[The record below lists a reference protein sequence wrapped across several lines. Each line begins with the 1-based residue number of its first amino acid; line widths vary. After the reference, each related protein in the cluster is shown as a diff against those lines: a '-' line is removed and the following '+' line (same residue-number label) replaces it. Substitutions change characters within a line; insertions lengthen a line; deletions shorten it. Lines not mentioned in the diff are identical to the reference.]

1 MEDEKTQNDAVVNES
16 EEAKTDEQ
24 SIPSIDI
31 PSIAVPKIE
40 IISDID
46 DSKLTVDESS
56 IVSEA
61 KAEDKDEKAD
71 KKAEPVLSDENVE
84 KSEPAAEPVA
94 EEKPE
99 EKVEP
104 KSEEKVEAVAEEKAE
119 EKSEPESKPA
129 PELTPKLELK
139 AEEKAE
145 PEAAKVEEPQSEAK
159 PEKVEEPKPKEKV
172 VKIVK
177 LEPKVK
183 MDVKMVPWDES
194 KHKAKAGENVITKFF
209 KSAKAR
215 AIGIIVAIVVVIV
228 AITGILAFNVGP
240 LAKPAP
246 MTIEQ
251 YVKSNKK
258 AARDLADIATRN
270 TNGFMTMRIV
280 VKGDEL
286 QALYTFNKQAN
297 KDVLP
302 TIKAAMRQ
310 AFNEP
315 KAVKTFTTLPAGFP
329 ADKIRPSH
337 VRVVLYNHDGKEI
350 LVKVYPTMK

>member
-1 MEDEKTQNDAVVNES
+1 MEDEKAQNDAKVNES
-16 EEAKTDEQ
+16 KEAKTDEQ
-24 SIPSIDI
+24 SIPALDI

-46 DSKLTVDESS
+46 DSKLTADEPS

-61 KAEDKDEKAD
+61 KTEEKSDEKA
-71 KKAEPVLSDENVE
+71 
-84 KSEPAAEPVA
+84 
-94 EEKPE
+94 
-99 EKVEP
+99 EP
-104 KSEEKVEAVAEEKAE
+104 KSEEKVEAVAEEKSE
-119 EKSEPESKPA
+119 PEPESKSEPEVE
-129 PELTPKLELK
+129 PETEPK
-139 AEEKAE
+139 AEEKVE

-159 PEKVEEPKPKEKV
+159 SEKVEESKPKEKV

-183 MDVKMVPWDES
+183 MDAKMIPWDES
-194 KHKAKAGENVITKFF
+194 KHKAETGENVITKFF
-209 KSAKAR
+209 KSSKAR
-215 AIGIIVAIVVVIV
+215 AIGIIVAFVVVIV
-228 AITGILAFNVGP
+228 AITGILAFSVGP

>member
-1 MEDEKTQNDAVVNES
+1 MEDEKAQNDAKVNES
-16 EEAKTDEQ
+16 KEAKTDEQ
-24 SIPSIDI
+24 SIPALDI

-46 DSKLTVDESS
+46 DSKLTVDEPS

-61 KAEDKDEKAD
+61 KAEDKDEKAEE
-71 KKAEPVLSDENVE
+71 KAEPVLSDENVE
-84 KSEPAAEPVA
+84 KSEPVVEPVA
-94 EEKPE
+94 EEKA
-99 EKVEP
+99 EP
-104 KSEEKVEAVAEEKAE
+104 VVE
-119 EKSEPESKPA
+119 EKSEPE
-129 PELTPKLELK
+129 PEP
-139 AEEKAE
+139 
-145 PEAAKVEEPQSEAK
+145 KVEEK
-159 PEKVEEPKPKEKV
+159 PEPKAEKVEEPKEVKPVAEPVVEK
-172 VKIVK
+172 KPEEK
-177 LEPKVK
+177 AEKKAEPKS
-183 MDVKMVPWDES
+183 DES
-194 KHKAKAGENVITKFF
+194 KHKAEAGENAIAKFF

-215 AIGIIVAIVVVIV
+215 TVGIIVAIVVVIV
-228 AITGILAFNVGP
+228 AITGALAFSVGP

-337 VRVVLYNHDGKEI
+337 VRVVLYNHDGKEL

>member
-1 MEDEKTQNDAVVNES
+1 MEDEKTQNDAAVNES

-46 DSKLTVDESS
+46 DSKLTVDEPS

-61 KAEDKDEKAD
+61 KVEDKDEKSD
-71 KKAEPVLSDENVE
+71 EKAEPVLSDENVE
-84 KSEPAAEPVA
+84 KSEPVAEPVA

-99 EKVEP
+99 EKAEP
-104 KSEEKVEAVAEEKAE
+104 VAE
-119 EKSEPESKPA
+119 EKSEPEPKPKA
-129 PELTPKLELK
+129 EPKAEK
-139 AEEKAE
+139 AEEPKEAKLVAEPVVEKKSEEKAE
-145 PEAAKVEEPQSEAK
+145 KKADKKA
-159 PEKVEEPKPKEKV
+159 EPKS
-172 VKIVK
+172 
-177 LEPKVK
+177 
-183 MDVKMVPWDES
+183 DES
-194 KHKAKAGENVITKFF
+194 KHKAEAGENVITKFF

-215 AIGIIVAIVVVIV
+215 AIGIIVVFVVVIV
-228 AITGILAFNVGP
+228 AITGILAFSVGP

>member
-1 MEDEKTQNDAVVNES
+1 MEDEKTQNDAMVNES
-16 EEAKTDEQ
+16 EEVNTDEK
-24 SIPSIDI
+24 SIPAIDI

-46 DSKLTVDESS
+46 DSKLTVDEPS

-61 KAEDKDEKAD
+61 KAEDKDEKDEEKAESVAEE
-71 KKAEPVLSDENVE
+71 KAEKAEPVLSDENVE
-84 KSEPAAEPVA
+84 KAEAEPVVEEKAEEKPEPKAQEKAEPESKAEKVEAPKEAKPVA
-94 EEKPE
+94 EEKP
-99 EKVEP
+99 
-104 KSEEKVEAVAEEKAE
+104 AKAD
-119 EKSEPESKPA
+119 S
-129 PELTPKLELK
+129 
-139 AEEKAE
+139 
-145 PEAAKVEEPQSEAK
+145 
-159 PEKVEEPKPKEKV
+159 
-172 VKIVK
+172 
-177 LEPKVK
+177 
-183 MDVKMVPWDES
+183 S
-194 KHKAKAGENVITKFF
+194 KHKAEAGENIFTKLF

-329 ADKIRPSH
+329 ADKIRPAH
-337 VRVVLYNHDGKEI
+337 VRLVLYNHDGKEI
-350 LVKVYPTMK
+350 LVKVYSTMK

>member
-1 MEDEKTQNDAVVNES
+1 MEDEKTQNDAAVNES

-24 SIPSIDI
+24 SIPAIDI

-46 DSKLTVDESS
+46 DSKLTVDEPS

-71 KKAEPVLSDENVE
+71 EKVEPVLSDENVE
-84 KSEPAAEPVA
+84 KSEPEAEPVA

-104 KSEEKVEAVAEEKAE
+104 VAE
-119 EKSEPESKPA
+119 EKSEPE
-129 PELTPKLELK
+129 PKS
-139 AEEKAE
+139 KAE
-145 PEAAKVEEPQSEAK
+145 PKA
-159 PEKVEEPKPKEKV
+159 EKVEEHKPEPVAEPVVEK
-172 VKIVK
+172 KSEETTK
-177 LEPKVK
+177 AET
-183 MDVKMVPWDES
+183 S
-194 KHKAKAGENVITKFF
+194 KHKVEAGDNAVMKFL
-209 KSAKAR
+209 KSSKAR
-215 AIGIIVAIVVVIV
+215 LVGIIAAIVVVV
-228 AITGILAFNVGP
+228 AVVTGLLITNIGP

>member
-1 MEDEKTQNDAVVNES
+1 MEDEKTQNDAAVNES
-16 EEAKTDEQ
+16 EEAKTDEK
-24 SIPSIDI
+24 SIPAIDI

-46 DSKLTVDESS
+46 DSKLTVDEPS

-61 KAEDKDEKAD
+61 KAEDKDEKAEEKTD
-71 KKAEPVLSDENVE
+71 PALSDENVE
-84 KSEPAAEPVA
+84 KSEPVAEPVA

-104 KSEEKVEAVAEEKAE
+104 VAE
-119 EKSEPESKPA
+119 EKSEPE
-129 PELTPKLELK
+129 PEPKV
-139 AEEKAE
+139 EEKAE
-145 PEAAKVEEPQSEAK
+145 KVEEHK
-159 PEKVEEPKPKEKV
+159 PEPVAEPVVEKKSEETTKAET
-172 VKIVK
+172 
-177 LEPKVK
+177 
-183 MDVKMVPWDES
+183 S
-194 KHKAKAGENVITKFF
+194 KHKAEAGDNAVMKFL
-209 KSAKAR
+209 KSSKAR
-215 AIGIIVAIVVVIV
+215 LVGIIAAIVVVV
-228 AITGILAFNVGP
+228 AVVTGLLITNIGP

>member
-24 SIPSIDI
+24 SIPAIDI

-46 DSKLTVDESS
+46 DSKLTVDEPS

-71 KKAEPVLSDENVE
+71 EKAEPVLSDENVE
-84 KSEPAAEPVA
+84 KSEPVAEPVA
-94 EEKPE
+94 EEK
-99 EKVEP
+99 
-104 KSEEKVEAVAEEKAE
+104 SEEKAEPVAE
-119 EKSEPESKPA
+119 EKSEPE
-129 PELTPKLELK
+129 PEPKV
-139 AEEKAE
+139 EEKAE
-145 PEAAKVEEPQSEAK
+145 KA
-159 PEKVEEPKPKEKV
+159 EEPKPEPVAEPVVEK
-172 VKIVK
+172 KSE
-177 LEPKVK
+177 EPAKAA
-183 MDVKMVPWDES
+183 ES
-194 KHKAKAGENVITKFF
+194 KHKAEAGDNPVMKFL
-209 KSAKAR
+209 KSSKAR
-215 AIGIIVAIVVVIV
+215 LVGIIAAIVVVV
-228 AITGILAFNVGP
+228 AVVTGLLITNVGP

>member
-1 MEDEKTQNDAVVNES
+1 MEDEKAQNDAKVNES
-16 EEAKTDEQ
+16 KEAKTDEQ
-24 SIPSIDI
+24 SIPALDI

-46 DSKLTVDESS
+46 DSKLAADEPS

-61 KAEDKDEKAD
+61 KTD
-71 KKAEPVLSDENVE
+71 
-84 KSEPAAEPVA
+84 
-94 EEKPE
+94 

-104 KSEEKVEAVAEEKAE
+104 KSEEKVETVAEEKTE
-119 EKSEPESKPA
+119 EKSEPEV
-129 PELTPKLELK
+129 EPKTEPK

-145 PEAAKVEEPQSEAK
+145 PDVAKVEEPQSEAK
-159 PEKVEEPKPKEKV
+159 PEKVEEPQSEAKPEKVEESKPKEKV

-183 MDVKMVPWDES
+183 MDAKMVPWDES
-194 KHKAKAGENVITKFF
+194 KHKAEAGENVFTKFF
-209 KSAKAR
+209 KSAKVR
-215 AIGIIVAIVVVIV
+215 AIGIIVAFVVVIV
-228 AITGILAFNVGP
+228 AITGILAFSVGP

-337 VRVVLYNHDGKEI
+337 VRVVLYNHDGKEL

>member
-1 MEDEKTQNDAVVNES
+1 MEDEKAQNDAKVNES
-16 EEAKTDEQ
+16 KEAKTDEQ
-24 SIPSIDI
+24 SIPALDI

-46 DSKLTVDESS
+46 DSKLTVDEPS

-61 KAEDKDEKAD
+61 KAE
-71 KKAEPVLSDENVE
+71 
-84 KSEPAAEPVA
+84 
-94 EEKPE
+94 

-104 KSEEKVEAVAEEKAE
+104 KAEEKVEAVAEEKIE
-119 EKSEPESKPA
+119 EKSEPESESKSE
-129 PELTPKLELK
+129 PEVEPETEPKT
-139 AEEKAE
+139 EEKAE
-145 PEAAKVEEPQSEAK
+145 PTSEPKAEAEAAKVEEPQSEAK
-159 PEKVEEPKPKEKV
+159 PEKVEESKSKEKV

-183 MDVKMVPWDES
+183 MDAKMVPWDES
-194 KHKAKAGENVITKFF
+194 KHKAEAGENVFTKFF

-215 AIGIIVAIVVVIV
+215 AIGIIVAFVVVIV
-228 AITGILAFNVGP
+228 AITGILAFSVGP

-286 QALYTFNKQAN
+286 QALYTFNRQAN

-337 VRVVLYNHDGKEI
+337 VRVVLYNHDGKEL

>member
-1 MEDEKTQNDAVVNES
+1 MEDEKAQNDAEVNES

-24 SIPSIDI
+24 SIPALDI

-46 DSKLTVDESS
+46 DSKLTADEPS

-61 KAEDKDEKAD
+61 KTDEKVES
-71 KKAEPVLSDENVE
+71 KAEEKAEAVVEEKTEE
-84 KSEPAAEPVA
+84 KSEPEPESKPEPKVEPDTEPKA
-94 EEKPE
+94 EEKAEPTPEPKAE

-104 KSEEKVEAVAEEKAE
+104 TPEPKAE
-119 EKSEPESKPA
+119 EKSEPEV
-129 PELTPKLELK
+129 
-139 AEEKAE
+139 
-145 PEAAKVEEPQSEAK
+145 AKVEEPQSEVK

-183 MDVKMVPWDES
+183 MDAKMVPWDES
-194 KHKAKAGENVITKFF
+194 KHKAEAGENVFTKFF

-215 AIGIIVAIVVVIV
+215 AIGIIVAFVVVIV
-228 AITGILAFNVGP
+228 AITGILAFSVGP

-297 KDVLP
+297 NDVLP

-337 VRVVLYNHDGKEI
+337 VRVVLYNHDGKEL

>member
-1 MEDEKTQNDAVVNES
+1 MEDEKTQNDATVNES

-24 SIPSIDI
+24 SIPAIDI

-46 DSKLTVDESS
+46 DSKLTVDEPS

-71 KKAEPVLSDENVE
+71 EKVEPVLSDENVE
-84 KSEPAAEPVA
+84 KSEPVAEPVA

-99 EKVEP
+99 EKAEP
-104 KSEEKVEAVAEEKAE
+104 IAE
-119 EKSEPESKPA
+119 EKSEPKPE
-129 PELTPKLELK
+129 PK
-139 AEEKAE
+139 AEAKA
-145 PEAAKVEEPQSEAK
+145 
-159 PEKVEEPKPKEKV
+159 EKVEEPKPEPVAEPVVEK
-172 VKIVK
+172 KSEEK
-177 LEPKVK
+177 PAKAEA
-183 MDVKMVPWDES
+183 S
-194 KHKAKAGENVITKFF
+194 KHKAEAGDNAVMKFL
-209 KSAKAR
+209 KSSKAR
-215 AIGIIVAIVVVIV
+215 LVGIIAAIVVVV
-228 AITGILAFNVGP
+228 AVVTGLLITNVGP

>member
-1 MEDEKTQNDAVVNES
+1 MEDEKAQNDAKVNES
-16 EEAKTDEQ
+16 EEVKTDEQ
-24 SIPSIDI
+24 SIPSLDI

-46 DSKLTVDESS
+46 GSKLTTDEPS

-61 KAEDKDEKAD
+61 KTEENTDEKA
-71 KKAEPVLSDENVE
+71 
-84 KSEPAAEPVA
+84 
-94 EEKPE
+94 
-99 EKVEP
+99 EP
-104 KSEEKVEAVAEEKAE
+104 KSEEKAEAVAKEKSE
-119 EKSEPESKPA
+119 EKSEPEPESKPEPA
-129 PELTPKLELK
+129 AEPESEPKAEEKAEPTPEPK

-159 PEKVEEPKPKEKV
+159 SEKVEESKPKEKV

-183 MDVKMVPWDES
+183 MDAKMVPWDES
-194 KHKAKAGENVITKFF
+194 KHKAEAGENVFTKFF

-215 AIGIIVAIVVVIV
+215 AIGIIVAFVVVIV
-228 AITGILAFNVGP
+228 AITGILAFSVGP

-297 KDVLP
+297 NDVLP

-337 VRVVLYNHDGKEI
+337 VRVVLYNHDGKEL

>member
-1 MEDEKTQNDAVVNES
+1 MEDEKTQNDAAVNES
-16 EEAKTDEQ
+16 EEAKTDEK
-24 SIPSIDI
+24 SIPAIDI

-46 DSKLTVDESS
+46 DSKLTVDEPS

-61 KAEDKDEKAD
+61 KAEDKEEKADEKA
-71 KKAEPVLSDENVE
+71 EPALSDENVE
-84 KSEPAAEPVA
+84 KSEPEAEPVT
-94 EEKPE
+94 EEK
-99 EKVEP
+99 
-104 KSEEKVEAVAEEKAE
+104 
-119 EKSEPESKPA
+119 
-129 PELTPKLELK
+129 L
-139 AEEKAE
+139 EEKAE
-145 PEAAKVEEPQSEAK
+145 PVTEEKSELEPESKAEPK
-159 PEKVEEPKPKEKV
+159 TESKAEKVEEPKEAKVAEPVVEK
-172 VKIVK
+172 KPEEK
-177 LEPKVK
+177 PAKVA
-183 MDVKMVPWDES
+183 ES
-194 KHKAKAGENVITKFF
+194 KHKAEAGDNPVMKFL
-209 KSAKAR
+209 KSSKAR
-215 AIGIIVAIVVVIV
+215 LIGIIAAIVVVV
-228 AITGILAFNVGP
+228 AVVTGLLITNIGP

-350 LVKVYPTMK
+350 LVKVYSTMK

>member
-1 MEDEKTQNDAVVNES
+1 MEDEKTQNDAAVNES
-16 EEAKTDEQ
+16 EEAKTDEK

-46 DSKLTVDESS
+46 DSKLTVDEPS

-61 KAEDKDEKAD
+61 KAEDKDEKTD
-71 KKAEPVLSDENVE
+71 EKAEPVLSDENVE
-84 KSEPAAEPVA
+84 KSEPVAEPVA

-99 EKVEP
+99 EKAEP
-104 KSEEKVEAVAEEKAE
+104 VAE
-119 EKSEPESKPA
+119 EKSEPEPKP
-129 PELTPKLELK
+129 KV
-139 AEEKAE
+139 EEKA
-145 PEAAKVEEPQSEAK
+145 
-159 PEKVEEPKPKEKV
+159 EKVEEPKPEPVAEPVAEK
-172 VKIVK
+172 KPEEK
-177 LEPKVK
+177 PAKAET
-183 MDVKMVPWDES
+183 S
-194 KHKAKAGENVITKFF
+194 KHKAEAGDNAVMKFL
-209 KSAKAR
+209 KSSKAR
-215 AIGIIVAIVVVIV
+215 LIGIIAAIVVVV
-228 AITGILAFNVGP
+228 AVVTGLLITNIGP

>member
-1 MEDEKTQNDAVVNES
+1 MEDEKTQNDAAVNES
-16 EEAKTDEQ
+16 EEVKTDEK

-46 DSKLTVDESS
+46 DSKLTVDEPS
-56 IVSEA
+56 IVSKA

-71 KKAEPVLSDENVE
+71 EKAEPVLSDENVE
-84 KSEPAAEPVA
+84 KSEPEAEPVA
-94 EEKPE
+94 EEK
-99 EKVEP
+99 
-104 KSEEKVEAVAEEKAE
+104 SEEKAEPIAE
-119 EKSEPESKPA
+119 EKSEPE
-129 PELTPKLELK
+129 LEP
-139 AEEKAE
+139 KAE
-145 PEAAKVEEPQSEAK
+145 PKA
-159 PEKVEEPKPKEKV
+159 EKVEEPKPEPVAEPVAEK
-172 VKIVK
+172 KPE
-177 LEPKVK
+177 EPTKA
-183 MDVKMVPWDES
+183 DTS
-194 KHKAKAGENVITKFF
+194 KHKAEAGDNPVMKFL
-209 KSAKAR
+209 KSSKAR
-215 AIGIIVAIVVVIV
+215 LVGAIAAIVVVV
-228 AITGILAFNVGP
+228 AVVTGLLITNIGP

>member
-1 MEDEKTQNDAVVNES
+1 MEDEKTQNDATVNES

-24 SIPSIDI
+24 SIPAIDI

-46 DSKLTVDESS
+46 DSKLTVDEPS
-56 IVSEA
+56 IVSKA
-61 KAEDKDEKAD
+61 KAENKDEKAD
-71 KKAEPVLSDENVE
+71 EKAEPALSDENVE
-84 KSEPAAEPVA
+84 KSELVAEPVA
-94 EEKPE
+94 EEK
-99 EKVEP
+99 
-104 KSEEKVEAVAEEKAE
+104 SEEKAEPVAE
-119 EKSEPESKPA
+119 EKSEPE
-129 PELTPKLELK
+129 PEP
-139 AEEKAE
+139 
-145 PEAAKVEEPQSEAK
+145 KVEPKA
-159 PEKVEEPKPKEKV
+159 EKVEEPKPEPIAEPV
-172 VKIVK
+172 VKK
-177 LEPKVK
+177 KPEGPAKAA
-183 MDVKMVPWDES
+183 ES
-194 KHKAKAGENVITKFF
+194 KHKAKVGENAIAKFF

-215 AIGIIVAIVVVIV
+215 TVGIIVAFVVVIV
-228 AITGILAFNVGP
+228 AITGILAFSVGP

>member
-1 MEDEKTQNDAVVNES
+1 MEDEKAQNDAKVNES
-16 EEAKTDEQ
+16 KEAKTDEQ
-24 SIPSIDI
+24 SIPALDI

-46 DSKLTVDESS
+46 DSKLAADEPS

-61 KAEDKDEKAD
+61 KT
-71 KKAEPVLSDENVE
+71 
-84 KSEPAAEPVA
+84 
-94 EEKPE
+94 E

-104 KSEEKVEAVAEEKAE
+104 KVEAVAEEKSE
-119 EKSEPESKPA
+119 EKTEPEPESKSEPEPEPKPEPKVEDPK
-129 PELTPKLELK
+129 PEVASVQVVEKKP
-139 AEEKAE
+139 EEKAE
-145 PEAAKVEEPQSEAK
+145 KKA
-159 PEKVEEPKPKEKV
+159 EPKA
-172 VKIVK
+172 
-177 LEPKVK
+177 EPKS
-183 MDVKMVPWDES
+183 DGS
-194 KHKAKAGENVITKFF
+194 KHKAEAGENVFTKFF

-215 AIGIIVAIVVVIV
+215 AIGIIVAFVVVIV
-228 AITGILAFNVGP
+228 AITGILAFSVGP

-329 ADKIRPSH
+329 ADKIRSSH
-337 VRVVLYNHDGKEI
+337 VRVVLYNHDGKEL

>member
-1 MEDEKTQNDAVVNES
+1 MEDEKAQNDATVNES
-16 EEAKTDEQ
+16 EEVKTDEK
-24 SIPSIDI
+24 SIPAIDI

-46 DSKLTVDESS
+46 DSKLTVDEPS
-56 IVSEA
+56 IVTEA
-61 KAEDKDEKAD
+61 KAEDKDEQSEEKVEAVAEE
-71 KKAEPVLSDENVE
+71 KSEEKTEPVLSDENVE
-84 KSEPAAEPVA
+84 KSEPKAEAVA

-99 EKVEP
+99 P
-104 KSEEKVEAVAEEKAE
+104 
-119 EKSEPESKPA
+119 
-129 PELTPKLELK
+129 K

-145 PEAAKVEEPQSEAK
+145 PEPKAEKAEA
-159 PEKVEEPKPKEKV
+159 PKEATPEEKPA
-172 VKIVK
+172 KA
-177 LEPKVK
+177 
-183 MDVKMVPWDES
+183 DSS
-194 KHKAKAGENVITKFF
+194 KHKAEAGENIFTKFF

-228 AITGILAFNVGP
+228 AITGILACSVGP

-329 ADKIRPSH
+329 ADKIRPAH
-337 VRVVLYNHDGKEI
+337 VRLVLYNHDGKEI
-350 LVKVYPTMK
+350 LVKVYSTMK

>member
-1 MEDEKTQNDAVVNES
+1 MEDEKTQNDAAVNES
-16 EEAKTDEQ
+16 EEVKTDEK
-24 SIPSIDI
+24 SIPAIDI

-46 DSKLTVDESS
+46 DSKLTVDEPS

-61 KAEDKDEKAD
+61 KAEDKNEKAD
-71 KKAEPVLSDENVE
+71 EKVEPVLSDENVE
-84 KSEPAAEPVA
+84 KSEPMAEPVA
-94 EEKPE
+94 EEKSE

-104 KSEEKVEAVAEEKAE
+104 VAE
-119 EKSEPESKPA
+119 EKSEPE
-129 PELTPKLELK
+129 PEPK
-139 AEEKAE
+139 AEVKAEKA
-145 PEAAKVEEPQSEAK
+145 
-159 PEKVEEPKPKEKV
+159 EEPKPELVAEPVVEK
-172 VKIVK
+172 KSE
-177 LEPKVK
+177 EPTKA
-183 MDVKMVPWDES
+183 DTS
-194 KHKAKAGENVITKFF
+194 KHKAEAGDNAVMKFL
-209 KSAKAR
+209 KSSKAR
-215 AIGIIVAIVVVIV
+215 LVGIIAAIVVVV
-228 AITGILAFNVGP
+228 AVVTGLLITNVGP

>member
-1 MEDEKTQNDAVVNES
+1 MEDEKTQNDAAVNES
-16 EEAKTDEQ
+16 EEAKTDEK
-24 SIPSIDI
+24 SIPAIDI

-46 DSKLTVDESS
+46 DSKLTVDEPS

-71 KKAEPVLSDENVE
+71 EKVEPALSDENVE
-84 KSEPAAEPVA
+84 KSEPVAEPVA

-99 EKVEP
+99 EKAEP
-104 KSEEKVEAVAEEKAE
+104 VAE
-119 EKSEPESKPA
+119 EKSEPE
-129 PELTPKLELK
+129 PEPK
-139 AEEKAE
+139 AEAKAEKA
-145 PEAAKVEEPQSEAK
+145 
-159 PEKVEEPKPKEKV
+159 EEPKPEPVAEPVVEK
-172 VKIVK
+172 KPE
-177 LEPKVK
+177 EPAKA
-183 MDVKMVPWDES
+183 DTS
-194 KHKAKAGENVITKFF
+194 KHKAVAGDNAVMKFL
-209 KSAKAR
+209 KSSKAR
-215 AIGIIVAIVVVIV
+215 LVGIIAAIVVVV
-228 AITGILAFNVGP
+228 AVVTGLLITNVGP

>member
-1 MEDEKTQNDAVVNES
+1 MEDEKTQNDATVNES
-16 EEAKTDEQ
+16 VEVKADEK
-24 SIPSIDI
+24 SIPAIDI

-46 DSKLTVDESS
+46 DSKLTVDEPS
-56 IVSEA
+56 IISEA
-61 KAEDKDEKAD
+61 KTEEKSDEKA
-71 KKAEPVLSDENVE
+71 EPKSEEKVEAVLSDENVE
-84 KSEPAAEPVA
+84 KSEPVVEPVA
-94 EEKPE
+94 EEKA
-99 EKVEP
+99 EP
-104 KSEEKVEAVAEEKAE
+104 VVE
-119 EKSEPESKPA
+119 EKSEPE
-129 PELTPKLELK
+129 PETK
-139 AEEKAE
+139 AEEKPE
-145 PEAAKVEEPQSEAK
+145 PKA
-159 PEKVEEPKPKEKV
+159 EKVEEPKE
-172 VKIVK
+172 VK
-177 LEPKVK
+177 LVAEPVVEKKPEEKAEKKAEPKS
-183 MDVKMVPWDES
+183 DDS
-194 KHKAKAGENVITKFF
+194 KHKAEAGENVITKFF

-215 AIGIIVAIVVVIV
+215 AIGIIVAFVVVIV
-228 AITGILAFNVGP
+228 AITGALAFSVGP

-337 VRVVLYNHDGKEI
+337 VRVVLYNHDGKEL

>member
-1 MEDEKTQNDAVVNES
+1 MEDEKTQNDATVNES
-16 EEAKTDEQ
+16 EEVKTDEK
-24 SIPSIDI
+24 SIPAIDI

-46 DSKLTVDESS
+46 DSKLTVDEPS

-61 KAEDKDEKAD
+61 KAEDKDEKAEE
-71 KKAEPVLSDENVE
+71 KAEPVLSDENVE

-94 EEKPE
+94 EEKAGPVVEERSEPEPETKVE
-99 EKVEP
+99 EKPEP
-104 KSEEKVEAVAEEKAE
+104 KEVKLVAEPVVEKKPEEKAE
-119 EKSEPESKPA
+119 K
-129 PELTPKLELK
+129 
-139 AEEKAE
+139 KAE
-145 PEAAKVEEPQSEAK
+145 PKS
-159 PEKVEEPKPKEKV
+159 
-172 VKIVK
+172 
-177 LEPKVK
+177 
-183 MDVKMVPWDES
+183 DDS
-194 KHKAKAGENVITKFF
+194 KHKAEAGENAIAKFF

-215 AIGIIVAIVVVIV
+215 AIGIIVAFVVVIV
-228 AITGILAFNVGP
+228 AITGVLAFSVGP

-337 VRVVLYNHDGKEI
+337 VRVVLYNHDGKEL

>member
-1 MEDEKTQNDAVVNES
+1 MEDEKAQNDAKVNES
-16 EEAKTDEQ
+16 KEAKTDEQ
-24 SIPSIDI
+24 SIPALDI

-46 DSKLTVDESS
+46 DSKLTADEPST
-56 IVSEA
+56 VSEA
-61 KAEDKDEKAD
+61 KTEEKLDEK
-71 KKAEPVLSDENVE
+71 
-84 KSEPAAEPVA
+84 AEPVA
-94 EEKPE
+94 EEK
-99 EKVEP
+99 
-104 KSEEKVEAVAEEKAE
+104 SEEKTEPK
-119 EKSEPESKPA
+119 PESKSE
-129 PELTPKLELK
+129 PELTPKLEPK

-159 PEKVEEPKPKEKV
+159 PEKVEESKPKEKV

-183 MDVKMVPWDES
+183 MDAKMVPWDES
-194 KHKAKAGENVITKFF
+194 KHKAEAGENVFTKFF

-215 AIGIIVAIVVVIV
+215 AIGIIVAFVVVIV
-228 AITGILAFNVGP
+228 AITGILAFSVGP

-337 VRVVLYNHDGKEI
+337 VRVVLYNHDGKEL

>member
-1 MEDEKTQNDAVVNES
+1 MEDEKAQNDAKVNES
-16 EEAKTDEQ
+16 KEAKTDEQ
-24 SIPSIDI
+24 SIPSLDI
-31 PSIAVPKIE
+31 PSIAIPKIE

-46 DSKLTVDESS
+46 DSKLTTDEPS

-61 KAEDKDEKAD
+61 KTEE
-71 KKAEPVLSDENVE
+71 KAEP
-84 KSEPAAEPVA
+84 KA
-94 EEKPE
+94 
-99 EKVEP
+99 
-104 KSEEKVEAVAEEKAE
+104 EEKVEAVAEEKAE
-119 EKSEPESKPA
+119 EKSEPEPESKPEPKA
-129 PELTPKLELK
+129 EPETEPKAEEKAEPTPEPK

-159 PEKVEEPKPKEKV
+159 PEKVEESKPKEKV

-183 MDVKMVPWDES
+183 MDAKMVPWDES
-194 KHKAKAGENVITKFF
+194 KHKAEAGENVFTKFF

-215 AIGIIVAIVVVIV
+215 AIGIIVAFVVVIV
-228 AITGILAFNVGP
+228 AITGVLAFSVGP

-297 KDVLP
+297 NDVLP

-337 VRVVLYNHDGKEI
+337 VRVVLYNHDGKEL

>member
-1 MEDEKTQNDAVVNES
+1 MEDEKTQNDAAVNES
-16 EEAKTDEQ
+16 EEAKTDEK
-24 SIPSIDI
+24 SIPAIDI

-46 DSKLTVDESS
+46 DSKLTVDEPS

-61 KAEDKDEKAD
+61 KTEE
-71 KKAEPVLSDENVE
+71 KAEP
-84 KSEPAAEPVA
+84 KA
-94 EEKPE
+94 
-99 EKVEP
+99 
-104 KSEEKVEAVAEEKAE
+104 EEKVEAVAEEKAE
-119 EKSEPESKPA
+119 EKSEPEPESKPE
-129 PELTPKLELK
+129 PK
-139 AEEKAE
+139 AEEKSE

-159 PEKVEEPKPKEKV
+159 PEKVEESKPKEKV

-183 MDVKMVPWDES
+183 MDAKMVPWDES
-194 KHKAKAGENVITKFF
+194 KHKAEAGENVFTKFF
-209 KSAKAR
+209 KSAKVR
-215 AIGIIVAIVVVIV
+215 AIGIIVAFVVVIV
-228 AITGILAFNVGP
+228 AITGILAFSVGP

-297 KDVLP
+297 NDVLP

>member
-1 MEDEKTQNDAVVNES
+1 MEDEKAQNDAKVNES
-16 EEAKTDEQ
+16 REAKTDEQ
-24 SIPSIDI
+24 SIPALDI

-46 DSKLTVDESS
+46 DSKLTTDEPS

-61 KAEDKDEKAD
+61 KT
-71 KKAEPVLSDENVE
+71 
-84 KSEPAAEPVA
+84 
-94 EEKPE
+94 E

-104 KSEEKVEAVAEEKAE
+104 KAEEKVEAVAEEKAE
-119 EKSEPESKPA
+119 EKSEPEPESKPE
-129 PELTPKLELK
+129 PEVEPETEPK
-139 AEEKAE
+139 AEEKSE

-159 PEKVEEPKPKEKV
+159 PEKVEESKPKEKV

-183 MDVKMVPWDES
+183 MDANMVPWDES
-194 KHKAKAGENVITKFF
+194 KHKAEAGENVFTKFF

-215 AIGIIVAIVVVIV
+215 AIGIIVAFVVVIV
-228 AITGILAFNVGP
+228 AITGVLAFSVGP

>member
-1 MEDEKTQNDAVVNES
+1 MEDEKTQNDAKVNKS
-16 EEAKTDEQ
+16 KEAKTDEQ

-46 DSKLTVDESS
+46 DSKLTVDEPS
-56 IVSEA
+56 IVFEA
-61 KAEDKDEKAD
+61 KAEDKDEKAEE
-71 KKAEPVLSDENVE
+71 KAEPVLSDENVE
-84 KSEPAAEPVA
+84 KSESVAEPVV
-94 EEKPE
+94 EEK
-99 EKVEP
+99 
-104 KSEEKVEAVAEEKAE
+104 AESVAE
-119 EKSEPESKPA
+119 EKSEPE
-129 PELTPKLELK
+129 PET
-139 AEEKAE
+139 
-145 PEAAKVEEPQSEAK
+145 KVEEK
-159 PEKVEEPKPKEKV
+159 PEPKAEKVEEPKEAKVAESVVEK
-172 VKIVK
+172 KPEEK
-177 LEPKVK
+177 AEKKAEPKS
-183 MDVKMVPWDES
+183 DDS
-194 KHKAKAGENVITKFF
+194 KHKAKAGENSIAKFF

-215 AIGIIVAIVVVIV
+215 TVGIIVAIVVVIV
-228 AITGILAFNVGP
+228 AITGILAFSVGP

-297 KDVLP
+297 NDVLP

-337 VRVVLYNHDGKEI
+337 VRVVLYNHDGKEL

>member
-1 MEDEKTQNDAVVNES
+1 MEDEKAQNDAKVNES

-24 SIPSIDI
+24 SIPALDI

-46 DSKLTVDESS
+46 DSKLTADEPS

-61 KAEDKDEKAD
+61 KTEEKA
-71 KKAEPVLSDENVE
+71 
-84 KSEPAAEPVA
+84 
-94 EEKPE
+94 
-99 EKVEP
+99 EP
-104 KSEEKVEAVAEEKAE
+104 KSEEKAEAVAEEKAE
-119 EKSEPESKPA
+119 EKSEPE
-129 PELTPKLELK
+129 PESNSEPKVEPETEPK
-139 AEEKAE
+139 AEEKAEPTPEPKAEKKAE
-145 PEAAKVEEPQSEAK
+145 PEAAKVEEPQSEVK
-159 PEKVEEPKPKEKV
+159 SEKVEESKPKEKV

-183 MDVKMVPWDES
+183 MDVKMIPWDES
-194 KHKAKAGENVITKFF
+194 KHKAEAGENAITKFF

-215 AIGIIVAIVVVIV
+215 AIGIIVAFVVVIV
-228 AITGILAFNVGP
+228 AITGILAFSVGP

-329 ADKIRPSH
+329 SDKIRPSH

>member
-1 MEDEKTQNDAVVNES
+1 MEDEKTQNDATVNES
-16 EEAKTDEQ
+16 EEVKTDEQ
-24 SIPSIDI
+24 SIPAIDI

-46 DSKLTVDESS
+46 DSKLTVDEPS

-61 KAEDKDEKAD
+61 KAEDKDEKAEE
-71 KKAEPVLSDENVE
+71 KAEPVFSDENVE

-99 EKVEP
+99 EKAEP
-104 KSEEKVEAVAEEKAE
+104 VAE
-119 EKSEPESKPA
+119 EKSEPEPKP
-129 PELTPKLELK
+129 
-139 AEEKAE
+139 KAE
-145 PEAAKVEEPQSEAK
+145 PKA
-159 PEKVEEPKPKEKV
+159 EKVEEPKE
-172 VKIVK
+172 VK
-177 LEPKVK
+177 LVAEPVVEKKPEEKAEKKAEHKAEPKS
-183 MDVKMVPWDES
+183 DDS
-194 KHKAKAGENVITKFF
+194 KHKAEAGENVITKFF

-215 AIGIIVAIVVVIV
+215 AIGIIVAFVVVIV
-228 AITGILAFNVGP
+228 AITGVLAFSVGP

-337 VRVVLYNHDGKEI
+337 VRVVLYNHDGKEL

>member
-1 MEDEKTQNDAVVNES
+1 MEDEKTQNDAAVNES
-16 EEAKTDEQ
+16 EESKTDEQ

-46 DSKLTVDESS
+46 DSKLTVDEPS

-61 KAEDKDEKAD
+61 KAEDKDEKTD
-71 KKAEPVLSDENVE
+71 EKAEPVLSDENVE
-84 KSEPAAEPVA
+84 KSEPMVEPVAEEKSEEKAEPVA
-94 EEKPE
+94 EEKSEPEPEPQPEAKVEKAEKPKPEPVAEPVVEKKPE
-99 EKVEP
+99 EKP
-104 KSEEKVEAVAEEKAE
+104 AKAE
-119 EKSEPESKPA
+119 
-129 PELTPKLELK
+129 T
-139 AEEKAE
+139 
-145 PEAAKVEEPQSEAK
+145 
-159 PEKVEEPKPKEKV
+159 
-172 VKIVK
+172 
-177 LEPKVK
+177 
-183 MDVKMVPWDES
+183 S
-194 KHKAKAGENVITKFF
+194 KHKTEAGDNPVMKFL
-209 KSAKAR
+209 KSYKAR
-215 AIGIIVAIVVVIV
+215 VVGVIAAIVIAAV
-228 AITGILAFNVGP
+228 AVTGLLITNIGP

>member
-1 MEDEKTQNDAVVNES
+1 MEDEKTQNDATVNES

-24 SIPSIDI
+24 SIPAIDI

-46 DSKLTVDESS
+46 DSKLTVDEPS

-61 KAEDKDEKAD
+61 KAEDKDEKTD
-71 KKAEPVLSDENVE
+71 EKAEPALSDENVE
-84 KSEPAAEPVA
+84 KSEPVADPVAEEKSEEKAEPVA
-94 EEKPE
+94 EEK
-99 EKVEP
+99 
-104 KSEEKVEAVAEEKAE
+104 
-119 EKSEPESKPA
+119 SEPE
-129 PELTPKLELK
+129 PEPK
-139 AEEKAE
+139 AEAKA
-145 PEAAKVEEPQSEAK
+145 
-159 PEKVEEPKPKEKV
+159 EKVEEPKEAKLVSEPVVEK
-172 VKIVK
+172 KPEEK
-177 LEPKVK
+177 AEKKAEPKS
-183 MDVKMVPWDES
+183 DDS
-194 KHKAKAGENVITKFF
+194 KHKAKADENAIAKFF

-215 AIGIIVAIVVVIV
+215 TVGIIVTIVVVIV
-228 AITGILAFNVGP
+228 AITGILAFSVGP

-329 ADKIRPSH
+329 SDKIRPSH

>member
-1 MEDEKTQNDAVVNES
+1 MEDEKAQNDVKVNES

-24 SIPSIDI
+24 SIPALDI

-46 DSKLTVDESS
+46 DSKLAADEPS

-61 KAEDKDEKAD
+61 KTEENTDEKA
-71 KKAEPVLSDENVE
+71 
-84 KSEPAAEPVA
+84 
-94 EEKPE
+94 
-99 EKVEP
+99 EP
-104 KSEEKVEAVAEEKAE
+104 KSEEKVEAVAEEKVE
-119 EKSEPESKPA
+119 EKPEPEVEPESEPKTEEKAEPT
-129 PELTPKLELK
+129 PEPK

-159 PEKVEEPKPKEKV
+159 PEKVEESKSKEKV

-183 MDVKMVPWDES
+183 MDAKMVPWDES
-194 KHKAKAGENVITKFF
+194 KHKAEAGENVFTKFF

-215 AIGIIVAIVVVIV
+215 AIGIIVAFVVVIV
-228 AITGILAFNVGP
+228 AITGILAFSVGP

-337 VRVVLYNHDGKEI
+337 VRVVLYNHDGKEL

>member
-1 MEDEKTQNDAVVNES
+1 MEDEKAQNDAVVNES
-16 EEAKTDEQ
+16 EEVKADEK
-24 SIPSIDI
+24 SIPAIDI

-46 DSKLTVDESS
+46 DSKLTVDEPS

-61 KAEDKDEKAD
+61 KAEDKDEQSEEKAESVAEEKAE

-84 KSEPAAEPVA
+84 KSEPKAEPV
-94 EEKPE
+94 
-99 EKVEP
+99 V
-104 KSEEKVEAVAEEKAE
+104 EEKAE
-119 EKSEPESKPA
+119 EKPEP
-129 PELTPKLELK
+129 K
-139 AEEKAE
+139 AQEKAE
-145 PEAAKVEEPQSEAK
+145 AEPKA
-159 PEKVEEPKPKEKV
+159 EKVEAPKEA
-172 VKIVK
+172 K
-177 LEPKVK
+177 LEEKPAKA
-183 MDVKMVPWDES
+183 DSS
-194 KHKAKAGENVITKFF
+194 KHKAEAGENIFTKFF

-228 AITGILAFNVGP
+228 AITGILVFSVGP

-329 ADKIRPSH
+329 ADKIRPAH
-337 VRVVLYNHDGKEI
+337 VRLVLYNHDGKEI
-350 LVKVYPTMK
+350 LVKVYSTMK

>member
-1 MEDEKTQNDAVVNES
+1 MEDEKTQNDATVNES

-24 SIPSIDI
+24 LIPSIDI

-46 DSKLTVDESS
+46 DSKLTVDEPS

-71 KKAEPVLSDENVE
+71 EKTEPALSDENVE
-84 KSEPAAEPVA
+84 KSEPVAEPVA
-94 EEKPE
+94 EEK
-99 EKVEP
+99 
-104 KSEEKVEAVAEEKAE
+104 SEEKAEPVAE
-119 EKSEPESKPA
+119 EKSEPE
-129 PELTPKLELK
+129 PEPKV
-139 AEEKAE
+139 EEKAE
-145 PEAAKVEEPQSEAK
+145 KA
-159 PEKVEEPKPKEKV
+159 EEPKPEPVAEPVVEK
-172 VKIVK
+172 KSE
-177 LEPKVK
+177 EPAKA
-183 MDVKMVPWDES
+183 ETS
-194 KHKAKAGENVITKFF
+194 KHKAEAGDNPVMKFL
-209 KSAKAR
+209 KSSKAR
-215 AIGIIVAIVVVIV
+215 LVGIIAAIVVVV
-228 AITGILAFNVGP
+228 AVVTGLLITNVGP

>member
-1 MEDEKTQNDAVVNES
+1 MEDEKAQNDATVNES
-16 EEAKTDEQ
+16 EEAKTDEK
-24 SIPSIDI
+24 SIPAIDI

-46 DSKLTVDESS
+46 DSKLTVDEPS

-61 KAEDKDEKAD
+61 KAEDKDEKSEEKVESVAEE
-71 KKAEPVLSDENVE
+71 KSEEKAEPVLSDENVE
-84 KSEPAAEPVA
+84 KVEAEPV
-94 EEKPE
+94 
-99 EKVEP
+99 V
-104 KSEEKVEAVAEEKAE
+104 EEKAE
-119 EKSEPESKPA
+119 EKPEP
-129 PELTPKLELK
+129 K
-139 AEEKAE
+139 AQEKAE
-145 PEAAKVEEPQSEAK
+145 PELKAEKAEAPKEAK
-159 PEKVEEPKPKEKV
+159 PEEKSA
-172 VKIVK
+172 KA
-177 LEPKVK
+177 
-183 MDVKMVPWDES
+183 DSS
-194 KHKAKAGENVITKFF
+194 KHKVEAGENIFTKFF

-228 AITGILAFNVGP
+228 AITGILACSVGP

-350 LVKVYPTMK
+350 LVKVYSTMK

>member
-24 SIPSIDI
+24 SIPAIDI

-46 DSKLTVDESS
+46 DSKLTVDEPS

-71 KKAEPVLSDENVE
+71 EKAEPALSDENVE
-84 KSEPAAEPVA
+84 KSEPVAEPVA

-99 EKVEP
+99 EKAEP
-104 KSEEKVEAVAEEKAE
+104 VVE
-119 EKSEPESKPA
+119 EKSEPE
-129 PELTPKLELK
+129 PEPKAEAK
-139 AEEKAE
+139 AEKAEEPKETKVAEPVVEKKSEEKAE
-145 PEAAKVEEPQSEAK
+145 KKADKKA
-159 PEKVEEPKPKEKV
+159 EPKS
-172 VKIVK
+172 
-177 LEPKVK
+177 
-183 MDVKMVPWDES
+183 DES

-215 AIGIIVAIVVVIV
+215 TVGIIVAIVVVVV

-337 VRVVLYNHDGKEI
+337 VRVVLYNHDGKEL

>member
-1 MEDEKTQNDAVVNES
+1 MEDEKAQNDAKVNES
-16 EEAKTDEQ
+16 KEAKTDEQ
-24 SIPSIDI
+24 SIPALDI

-40 IISDID
+40 IVSDID
-46 DSKLTVDESS
+46 DSKLTADEPS
-56 IVSEA
+56 IVSEV
-61 KAEDKDEKAD
+61 KM
-71 KKAEPVLSDENVE
+71 
-84 KSEPAAEPVA
+84 
-94 EEKPE
+94 E
-99 EKVEP
+99 EKVES
-104 KSEEKVEAVAEEKAE
+104 KAEEKVEAVAEEKAE
-119 EKSEPESKPA
+119 EKSEPEPEPEPESKPE
-129 PELTPKLELK
+129 PETEPKAEEKAEPTSEPK

-159 PEKVEEPKPKEKV
+159 PEKVEESKPKEKV

-177 LEPKVK
+177 FEPKVK
-183 MDVKMVPWDES
+183 MNVKMIPWDES
-194 KHKAKAGENVITKFF
+194 KHKAEAGNNPIMEFL
-209 KSAKAR
+209 KSYKAR
-215 AIGIIVAIVVVIV
+215 VIGTIAAIVVAVV
-228 AITGILAFNVGP
+228 AVTGLLITNIGP

-337 VRVVLYNHDGKEI
+337 VRVVLYNHDGKE
-350 LVKVYPTMK
+350 LLAKVYPTMK

>member
-1 MEDEKTQNDAVVNES
+1 MEDEKTQNDATVNES
-16 EEAKTDEQ
+16 EEVKADEK
-24 SIPSIDI
+24 SIPAIDI

-46 DSKLTVDESS
+46 DSKLTVDEPS

-61 KAEDKDEKAD
+61 KAKDKDEKAD
-71 KKAEPVLSDENVE
+71 EKAEPVLSDENVE

-99 EKVEP
+99 EKAEP
-104 KSEEKVEAVAEEKAE
+104 VAE
-119 EKSEPESKPA
+119 EKSEPEPKP
-129 PELTPKLELK
+129 
-139 AEEKAE
+139 
-145 PEAAKVEEPQSEAK
+145 KVEEKSEPKA
-159 PEKVEEPKPKEKV
+159 EKVEEPKE
-172 VKIVK
+172 VK
-177 LEPKVK
+177 LVAEPVVEKKPEEKAEKKAEPKS
-183 MDVKMVPWDES
+183 DDS
-194 KHKAKAGENVITKFF
+194 KHKAEAGENVITKFF

-215 AIGIIVAIVVVIV
+215 AIGIIVAFVVVIV
-228 AITGILAFNVGP
+228 AITGILAFSVGP

-337 VRVVLYNHDGKEI
+337 VRVVLYNHDGKEL

>member
-1 MEDEKTQNDAVVNES
+1 MEDEKTQNDAAVNES
-16 EEAKTDEQ
+16 EEVKTDEQ
-24 SIPSIDI
+24 SIPAIDI

-46 DSKLTVDESS
+46 DSKLTVDEPS

-61 KAEDKDEKAD
+61 KAEDKDEKAEE
-71 KKAEPVLSDENVE
+71 KAEPVLSDENVE

-94 EEKPE
+94 EEKAEPVVEERSEPEPETKAE
-99 EKVEP
+99 EKPEP
-104 KSEEKVEAVAEEKAE
+104 KEVKLVAEPVVEKKPEEKAE
-119 EKSEPESKPA
+119 K
-129 PELTPKLELK
+129 
-139 AEEKAE
+139 KAE
-145 PEAAKVEEPQSEAK
+145 PKA
-159 PEKVEEPKPKEKV
+159 EPKS
-172 VKIVK
+172 
-177 LEPKVK
+177 
-183 MDVKMVPWDES
+183 DES
-194 KHKAKAGENVITKFF
+194 KHKAEAGENVITKFF

-215 AIGIIVAIVVVIV
+215 AIGIIVAFVVVIV
-228 AITGILAFNVGP
+228 AITGILAFSVGP

-337 VRVVLYNHDGKEI
+337 VRVVLYNHDGKEL